1 MYSLFLMAAFVVP
14 AEAPADVAAPKL
26 EGKWLIVYAEE
37 GGRRNNAWEQ
47 QQAKFKD
54 GTLVYAQEGKEQAIK
69 VTFGPHNTLKAMV
82 SGSTKGKK
90 EDVSKEEAGGE
101 SRAYTGVYIAGQDY
115 FCLSLDKK
123 GDAKKE
129 ARKEEVSAR
138 RTAEADKAE
147 GVKGSSFIL
156 ILRRQR
162 GDK

>member
-1 MYSLFLMAAFVVP
+1 MYSLYLMAALVVP
-14 AEAPADVAAPKL
+14 AEAPAEVAAPKL

-54 GTLVYAQEGKEQAIK
+54 GTLTYAQEGKEQAIK

-90 EDVSKEEAGGE
+90 EDVSKEEGGE
-101 SRAYTGVYIAGQDY
+101 SRSYTGVYIAGQDY

-123 GDAKKE
+123 GAAKKE
-129 ARKEEVSAR
+129 AGKEEVSAR
-138 RTAEADKAE
+138 GTAEADKAE
-147 GVKGSSFIL
+147 GAKGSSFIL